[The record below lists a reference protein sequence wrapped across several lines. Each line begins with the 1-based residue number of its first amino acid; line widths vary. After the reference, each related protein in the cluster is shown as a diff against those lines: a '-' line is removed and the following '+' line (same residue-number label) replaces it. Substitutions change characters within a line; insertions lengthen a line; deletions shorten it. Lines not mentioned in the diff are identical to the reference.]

1 MNKQASDI
9 LNTLL
14 LEPFINQR
22 ILSEVS
28 GHSLGVVNRSLK
40 NLIKEGYVDEH
51 IRPTEK
57 AKLKIKSNSPQNA
70 IILAAGFG
78 MRMVPINTQTP
89 KALMEVNGET
99 LIERTIEQLHEV
111 GVKNIYVV
119 VGYMKE
125 QFEYLIDEYGVELIV
140 NEEYAEKNNLHSL
153 HLASSHLSN
162 SSIYAAREY
171 IKNSYICSSDNYFIT
186 NPFESDVDESYY
198 AAVYMEGQTGEWCI
212 LEEDGWI
219 KDVKV
224 GGQDSWVMLGH
235 VFWSESFS
243 RSFLHILEDEYEWP
257 ETADKLWET
266 IYIEHIND
274 LPMKIRKYPAD
285 FIFEFDTLDE
295 LREFDDSYISNT
307 RSEILTKIAGE
318 LGVEEKEIRSVKAFK
333 DKDNAAAGFTFE
345 TGKKYKY
352 YYRTEAMEE
361 L

>member
-1 MNKQASDI
+1 MK
-9 LNTLL
+9 
-14 LEPFINQR
+14 
-22 ILSEVS
+22 
-28 GHSLGVVNRSLK
+28 
-40 NLIKEGYVDEH
+40 VD
-51 IRPTEK
+51 
-57 AKLKIKSNSPQNA
+57 NA
-70 IILAAGFG
+70 IIMAAGTASRFA
-78 MRMVPINTQTP
+78 PLSYEKP
-89 KALMEVNGET
+89 KALIEVRGEV
-99 LIERTIEQLHEV
+99 LIERQIRQLREAGIEE
-111 GVKNIYVV
+111 VV
-119 VGYMKE
+119 VVTGYKAE
-125 QFEYLIDEYGVELIV
+125 QFEYLKDKYGVVLI
-140 NEEYAEKNNLHSL
+140 NNPYYLTRNN
-153 HLASSHLSN
+153 N

-198 AAVYMEGQTGEWCI
+198 AAVYIEGETGEWCI
-212 LEEDGWI
+212 LEEDGLI

-266 IYIEHIND
+266 IYIEHINE
-274 LPMKIRKYPAD
+274 LPMRIRKYPSD

-295 LREFDDSYISNT
+295 LREFDTSYITNT
-307 RSEILTKIAGE
+307 RSEILKKVAGE

-333 DKDNAAAGFTFE
+333 DKDNAATGFTFE

-352 YYRTEAMEE
+352 YYKTETMGE

>member
-1 MNKQASDI
+1 MK
-9 LNTLL
+9 
-14 LEPFINQR
+14 
-22 ILSEVS
+22 
-28 GHSLGVVNRSLK
+28 
-40 NLIKEGYVDEH
+40 VD
-51 IRPTEK
+51 
-57 AKLKIKSNSPQNA
+57 NA
-70 IILAAGFG
+70 IIMAAGTSSRFA
-78 MRMVPINTQTP
+78 PLSYEKP
-89 KALMEVNGET
+89 KALIEVRGEV
-99 LIERTIEQLHEV
+99 LIERQIRQLREAGIE
-111 GVKNIYVV
+111 KVV
-119 VGYMKE
+119 VVTGYKAE
-125 QFEYLIDEYGVELIV
+125 QFEYLKDKYGVVLI
-140 NEEYAEKNNLHSL
+140 NNPYYLTRNN
-153 HLASSHLSN
+153 N

-198 AAVYMEGQTGEWCI
+198 AAVYIEGETGEWCI
-212 LEEDGWI
+212 SEDGGWI

-224 GGQDSWVMLGH
+224 GGRDSWVMLGH

-266 IYIEHIND
+266 IYIEHINE

-295 LREFDDSYISNT
+295 LREFDTSYITNT
-307 RSEILTKIAGE
+307 RSEILKKVAGE

-352 YYRTEAMEE
+352 YYKTEAMEE

>member
-1 MNKQASDI
+1 MK
-9 LNTLL
+9 
-14 LEPFINQR
+14 
-22 ILSEVS
+22 
-28 GHSLGVVNRSLK
+28 
-40 NLIKEGYVDEH
+40 VD
-51 IRPTEK
+51 
-57 AKLKIKSNSPQNA
+57 NA
-70 IILAAGFG
+70 IIMAAGTASRFA
-78 MRMVPINTQTP
+78 PLSYEKP
-89 KALMEVNGET
+89 KALIEVRGEV
-99 LIERTIEQLHEV
+99 LIERQIRQLREAGIEE
-111 GVKNIYVV
+111 VV
-119 VGYMKE
+119 VVTGYKAE
-125 QFEYLIDEYGVELIV
+125 QFEYLKDKYGVVLI
-140 NEEYAEKNNLHSL
+140 NNPYYLTRNN
-153 HLASSHLSN
+153 N

-198 AAVYMEGQTGEWCI
+198 AAVYIEGETGEWCI
-212 LEEDGWI
+212 SEDGGWI

-224 GGQDSWVMLGH
+224 GGRDSWVMLGH

-266 IYIEHIND
+266 IYIEHINE

-295 LREFDDSYISNT
+295 LREFDTSYITNT
-307 RSEILTKIAGE
+307 RSEILKKVAGE

>member
-1 MNKQASDI
+1 MK
-9 LNTLL
+9 
-14 LEPFINQR
+14 
-22 ILSEVS
+22 
-28 GHSLGVVNRSLK
+28 
-40 NLIKEGYVDEH
+40 VD
-51 IRPTEK
+51 
-57 AKLKIKSNSPQNA
+57 NA
-70 IILAAGFG
+70 IIMAAGTASRFA
-78 MRMVPINTQTP
+78 PLSYEKP
-89 KALMEVNGET
+89 KALIEVRGEV
-99 LIERTIEQLHEV
+99 LIERQIRQLREAGIEE
-111 GVKNIYVV
+111 VV
-119 VGYMKE
+119 VVTGYKAE
-125 QFEYLIDEYGVELIV
+125 QFEYLKDKYGVVLI
-140 NEEYAEKNNLHSL
+140 NNPYYLTRNN
-153 HLASSHLSN
+153 N

-171 IKNSYICSSDNYFIT
+171 IKNSYICSSDNYFII

-198 AAVYMEGQTGEWCI
+198 SAVYIEGETGEWCI

-224 GGQDSWVMLGH
+224 GGRDSWVMLGH

-243 RSFLHILEDEYEWP
+243 RSFLHILEDEFEWP

-266 IYIEHIND
+266 IYIEHINE

-345 TGKKYKY
+345 TRERKYRY
-352 YYRTEAMEE
+352 YYETQNMEE
-361 L
+361 I

>member
-1 MNKQASDI
+1 MK
-9 LNTLL
+9 
-14 LEPFINQR
+14 
-22 ILSEVS
+22 
-28 GHSLGVVNRSLK
+28 
-40 NLIKEGYVDEH
+40 VD
-51 IRPTEK
+51 
-57 AKLKIKSNSPQNA
+57 NA
-70 IILAAGFG
+70 IIMAAGTASRFA
-78 MRMVPINTQTP
+78 PLSYEKP
-89 KALMEVNGET
+89 KALIEVRGEV
-99 LIERTIEQLHEV
+99 LIERQIRQLREAGIEE
-111 GVKNIYVV
+111 VV
-119 VGYMKE
+119 VVTGYKAE
-125 QFEYLIDEYGVELIV
+125 QFEYLKDKYGVVLI
-140 NEEYAEKNNLHSL
+140 NNPYYLTRNN
-153 HLASSHLSN
+153 N

-198 AAVYMEGQTGEWCI
+198 SAVYMEGDTGEWCI
-212 LEEDGWI
+212 SEDGGWI

-235 VFWSESFS
+235 VFWTESFS

-266 IYIEHIND
+266 IYIEHINE

-295 LREFDDSYISNT
+295 LREFDTSYITNT
-307 RSEILTKIAGE
+307 RSEILKKVAGE

-345 TGKKYKY
+345 TGKKYRY
-352 YYRTEAMEE
+352 YYKTEKMEE

>member
-1 MNKQASDI
+1 MK
-9 LNTLL
+9 
-14 LEPFINQR
+14 
-22 ILSEVS
+22 
-28 GHSLGVVNRSLK
+28 
-40 NLIKEGYVDEH
+40 VD
-51 IRPTEK
+51 
-57 AKLKIKSNSPQNA
+57 NA
-70 IILAAGFG
+70 IIMAAGTASRFA
-78 MRMVPINTQTP
+78 PLSYEKP
-89 KALMEVNGET
+89 KALIEVRGEV
-99 LIERTIEQLHEV
+99 LIERQIRQLREAGIEEV
-111 GVKNIYVV
+111 IVV
-119 VGYMKE
+119 TGYKAE
-125 QFEYLIDEYGVELIV
+125 QFEYLKDKYGVILI
-140 NEEYAEKNNLHSL
+140 NNPYYLTRNN
-153 HLASSHLSN
+153 N

-198 AAVYMEGQTGEWCI
+198 AAVYIEGETGEWCI
-212 LEEDGWI
+212 SEEDGLI

-224 GGQDSWVMLGH
+224 GGRDSWVMLGH

-266 IYIEHIND
+266 IYIEHINE
-274 LPMKIRKYPAD
+274 LPMKIRKYPSD

-295 LREFDDSYISNT
+295 LRCFDDSYINNT

-352 YYRTEAMEE
+352 YYKTETMEE

>member
-1 MNKQASDI
+1 MK
-9 LNTLL
+9 
-14 LEPFINQR
+14 
-22 ILSEVS
+22 
-28 GHSLGVVNRSLK
+28 
-40 NLIKEGYVDEH
+40 VD
-51 IRPTEK
+51 
-57 AKLKIKSNSPQNA
+57 NA
-70 IILAAGFG
+70 IIMAAGTSSRFA
-78 MRMVPINTQTP
+78 PLSYEKP
-89 KALMEVNGET
+89 KALIEVRGEV
-99 LIERTIEQLHEV
+99 LIERQIRQLREAGIEE
-111 GVKNIYVV
+111 VV
-119 VGYMKE
+119 VVTGYKAE
-125 QFEYLIDEYGVELIV
+125 QFEYLKDKYGVVLI
-140 NEEYAEKNNLHSL
+140 NNPYYLTRNN
-153 HLASSHLSN
+153 N

-198 AAVYMEGQTGEWCI
+198 SAVYMEGDTGEWCI
-212 LEEDGWI
+212 SEDDGWI

-243 RSFLHILEDEYEWP
+243 RSFLHILENEYEWP

-266 IYIEHIND
+266 IYIEHINE

-333 DKDNAAAGFTFE
+333 DKDNAAAGFSFE

-352 YYRTEAMEE
+352 YYKTETMEE

>member
-1 MNKQASDI
+1 MK
-9 LNTLL
+9 
-14 LEPFINQR
+14 
-22 ILSEVS
+22 
-28 GHSLGVVNRSLK
+28 
-40 NLIKEGYVDEH
+40 VD
-51 IRPTEK
+51 
-57 AKLKIKSNSPQNA
+57 NA
-70 IILAAGFG
+70 IIMAAGTSSRFA
-78 MRMVPINTQTP
+78 PLSYEKP
-89 KALMEVNGET
+89 KALIEVRGEV
-99 LIERTIEQLHEV
+99 LIERQIRQLREAGIEE
-111 GVKNIYVV
+111 VV
-119 VGYMKE
+119 VVTGYKAE
-125 QFEYLIDEYGVELIV
+125 QFEYLKDKYGVVLI
-140 NEEYAEKNNLHSL
+140 NNPYYLTRNN
-153 HLASSHLSN
+153 N

-186 NPFESDVDESYY
+186 NPFESDVDESCY
-198 AAVYMEGQTGEWCI
+198 AAVYIEGETGEWCI

-235 VFWSESFS
+235 VFWSEPFS

-266 IYIEHIND
+266 IYIEHINE

-295 LREFDDSYISNT
+295 LRKFDDSYISNT

-333 DKDNAAAGFTFE
+333 DKDNAAAGFSFE

-352 YYRTEAMEE
+352 YYKTETMEE

>member
-1 MNKQASDI
+1 MK
-9 LNTLL
+9 
-14 LEPFINQR
+14 
-22 ILSEVS
+22 
-28 GHSLGVVNRSLK
+28 
-40 NLIKEGYVDEH
+40 VD
-51 IRPTEK
+51 
-57 AKLKIKSNSPQNA
+57 NA
-70 IILAAGFG
+70 IIMAAGTASRFA
-78 MRMVPINTQTP
+78 PLSYEKP
-89 KALMEVNGET
+89 KALIEVRGEV
-99 LIERTIEQLHEV
+99 LIERQIRQLREAGIEE
-111 GVKNIYVV
+111 VV
-119 VGYMKE
+119 VVTGYKAE
-125 QFEYLIDEYGVELIV
+125 QFEYLKDKYGVVLI
-140 NEEYAEKNNLHSL
+140 NNPYYLTRNN
-153 HLASSHLSN
+153 N

-186 NPFESDVDESYY
+186 NPFESDLDESYY
-198 AAVYMEGQTGEWCI
+198 AAVYIEGETGEWCI
-212 LEEDGWI
+212 SEDGGWI

-224 GGQDSWVMLGH
+224 GGRDSWVMLGH

-266 IYIEHIND
+266 IYIEHINE

-295 LREFDDSYISNT
+295 LREFDTSYITNT
-307 RSEILTKIAGE
+307 RSEILKKVAGE

-352 YYRTEAMEE
+352 YYKTEAIEE

>member
-1 MNKQASDI
+1 MK
-9 LNTLL
+9 
-14 LEPFINQR
+14 
-22 ILSEVS
+22 
-28 GHSLGVVNRSLK
+28 
-40 NLIKEGYVDEH
+40 VD
-51 IRPTEK
+51 
-57 AKLKIKSNSPQNA
+57 NA
-70 IILAAGFG
+70 IIMAAGTSSRFA
-78 MRMVPINTQTP
+78 PLSYEKP
-89 KALMEVNGET
+89 KALIEVRGEV
-99 LIERTIEQLHEV
+99 LIERQIRQLREAGIEE
-111 GVKNIYVV
+111 VV
-119 VGYMKE
+119 VVTGYKAE
-125 QFEYLIDEYGVELIV
+125 KFEYLKDKYGVVLI
-140 NEEYAEKNNLHSL
+140 NNPYYLTRNN
-153 HLASSHLSN
+153 N

-198 AAVYMEGQTGEWCI
+198 SAVYMEGDTGEWCI
-212 LEEDGWI
+212 SEDGGWI

-266 IYIEHIND
+266 IYIEHINE

-295 LREFDDSYISNT
+295 LREFDTSYITNT
-307 RSEILTKIAGE
+307 RSEILKKVAGE

-333 DKDNAAAGFTFE
+333 DKDNAAAGFSFE

-352 YYRTEAMEE
+352 YYKTETMEE